1 MGNCVNCA
9 AMDALIGS
17 AMLSAIPIAVI
28 DDTPGAF
35 PMVLVA
41 KVSAEMGSWQTNL
54 VDAWQLTCPNE

>member
-1 MGNCVNCA
+1 
-9 AMDALIGS
+9 
-17 AMLSAIPIAVI
+17 MLSAIPIAVI